1 MMGRMKLQKD
11 TIDSLATSSAQTS
24 DVLNS
29 WELRASAASFAV
41 AFALLLVLPGY
52 DLYEHV
58 LPPSWRGTA
67 NGVLGGAIG
76 VFSFIA
82 SKLRDDER
90 LRLTVLGK
98 EQASKEHVSYLRNRL
113 LSGIP
118 SGFVLSVLAAAY
130 LPNSTDALLTAAG
143 IIGGASST
151 LLSTVASAVET
162 FATKLGNPRK
172 PASTS
177 RSSRIVRQRHGGSD
191 RGR

>member
-1 MMGRMKLQKD
+1 MQKD
-11 TIDSLATSSAQTS
+11 TTDSLATSSAQTY
-24 DVLNS
+24 DVLNN
-29 WELRASAASFAV
+29 WELGTSAVSFV
-41 AFALLLVLPGY
+41 MVFALLVVLPGY

-76 VFSFIA
+76 VFAFIA

-98 EQASKEHVSYLRNRL
+98 EPASKEHVSYLRNRL

-118 SGFVLSVLAAAY
+118 SGFVLSALLAAY

-143 IIGGASST
+143 IVGGASST

-162 FATKLGNPRK
+162 FAAKLGNPRK

-177 RSSRIVRQRHGGSD
+177 RSSRIVRQRHGGSGQK
-191 RGR
+191 R